1 MPFAPADMTTI
12 FLALTARG
20 VCLAVMNSGFGTVM
34 AVNCQPPEFQDEY
47 KLNQARTKFGVALI
61 LNTNGLLVVVKQDSH
76 DLLLAYNMQ
85 VGVVAALELVVY
97 ISVSSILSPS
107 VRSDVLQP
115 SFGGIVRVKVLQVL
129 ELAVAHL
136 VG

>member
-1 MPFAPADMTTI
+1 MSAMRAGTSGAI
-12 FLALTARG
+12 LHHEKALT
-20 VCLAVMNSGFGTVM
+20 
-34 AVNCQPPEFQDEY
+34 E
-47 KLNQARTKFGVALI
+47 FGVALI
-61 LNTNGLLVVVKQDSH
+61 LNTNGLLVLVEQDSD

-107 VRSDVLQP
+107 VRANILQP
-115 SFGGIVRVKVLQVL
+115 SFGGIVRVKVLQVF